1 MCFEKEY
8 HQIKKENEKGIIEYI
23 VDSWRGFCQLIYE
36 EFKQKPRINDYV
48 WRGHR
53 CENWGLISSFDRE
66 FQKLCKEHC
75 EKNDNLK
82 KCRQYILK
90 RHTNSFAYACR
101 NKLGEFGI
109 KMREF
114 LEFTRE
120 KKGREKF
127 WWALGQHYGMATPM
141 LDWCCSPFV
150 AAFFAF
156 EEESKNQCQSAV
168 WGLKF
173 RDAFKEINNKI
184 ERMIGHHRFEY
195 WDPMSAEY
203 PRLVNQRGLFTLTK
217 NGEDIKKLVQDKCE
231 NTNIQLLIKIK
242 ISNKNGNRE
251 SFLRG
256 LDSMGINHITIYPD
270 IFGAASFSNL
280 GMEFNDYARFPGQ
293 GPKKR
298 KKEICKSCKYWQ

>member
-1 MCFEKEY
+1 MCFPKEY
-8 HQIKKENEKGIIEYI
+8 ELEKENENGIRVYS
-23 VDSWRGFCQLIYE
+23 VDSWRGFCQLVDE
-36 EFKQKPRINDYV
+36 EFALKENVPEGKPCINDYV

-53 CENWGLISSFDRE
+53 RENWGLVSYFDRE
-66 FQKLCKEHC
+66 FQKYYERYYKERGENFLNHLR
-75 EKNDNLK
+75 K
-82 KCRQYILK
+82 YVLK
-90 RHTNSFAYACR
+90 RHSNSFAYACR

-156 EEESKNQCQSAV
+156 EEECKNQCQRAV

-173 RDAFKEINNKI
+173 RDASRIPT
-184 ERMIGHHRFEY
+184 FEY

-217 NGEDIKKLVQDKCE
+217 NGEDIKELVQDNYK
-231 NTNIQLLIKIK
+231 NTGHPLLIKIK
-242 ISNKNGNRE
+242 ICNKNGNRE
-251 SFLRG
+251 NFLRG

-270 IFGAASFSNL
+270 IFGAARFSNL
-280 GMEFNDYARFPGQ
+280 GMEFDDYARFPGQ
-293 GPKKR
+293 GPKVEDDPR
-298 KKEICKSCKYWQ
+298 KI